1 MKILV
6 FSLVMSLLITVCFAE
21 INLDLEFSF
30 PKLNNGLTGL
40 ELYDI
45 NEDGNDE
52 IFAIYNGN
60 IYNWELVCYSSI
72 GDTLFTHMF
81 NKEDDSEKIRKF
93 KILKNTNYLLVVSV
107 INSEPGNS
115 NLYCKLA
122 IYDLNDFTII
132 ASITDFI
139 SFGTSTYNANVT
151 SLEISDTN
159 EGNIIFANI
168 YREGTINQLM
178 RKYFF
183 NGSEI
188 IYLEEYSTFCT
199 NFFFDSFNNLF
210 YSAELDHN
218 YEYEWGPG
226 GYESTEDSLFCNI
239 KTYSNELIS
248 QIDTLFEISGF
259 MHYDSYG
266 DFYAIDYPVEFK
278 LIFNN
283 IGCFNES
290 KIVFYRLANN
300 WAPNMTFQGYFVCFS
315 SDLSEILWEQDI
327 SDVSQ
332 NWAIDDTN
340 CNSLILLDQEKYIA
354 SFRFNN
360 EIILRSLE
368 NGEIIASDTSSVNPF
383 IALTK
388 SDSTNLFI
396 EQIDDVYFAYSLN
409 FTTSNNDD
417 IINNNA
423 YAYKISN
430 HPNPFNPSTT
440 IEFFIQNDSKVEL
453 TIYNIKGQKVKVLTN
468 NHYDKGSHSVIW
480 NGEDDS
486 GKSMSSGVY
495 FYKLNVN
502 GKTEAVKKCL
512 LLK

>member
-6 FSLVMSLLITVCFAE
+6 FSLIMFLLITVCFAE
-21 INLDLEFSF
+21 INLNLEFSF

-40 ELYDI
+40 ELYDF
-45 NEDGNDE
+45 NENGIDE

-60 IYNWELVCYSSI
+60 IYNWELVCYSLT

-93 KILKNTNYLLVVSV
+93 QILKNTNFLLVVSV

-115 NLYCKLA
+115 NLYCKLS
-122 IYDLNDFTII
+122 IYDLNDLTLI

-139 SFGTSTYNANVT
+139 SFGTSTYNASVT
-151 SLEISDTN
+151 SLEISDTDD
-159 EGNIIFANI
+159 GNIIFANI
-168 YREGTINQLM
+168 YREGTIDQLM

-188 IYLEEYSTFCT
+188 IFLEDYSTFCS

-210 YSAELDHN
+210 YSAEFDHN
-218 YEYEWGPG
+218 YEYDWGPG

-239 KTYSNELIS
+239 KSYSNELIS

-259 MHYDSYG
+259 MHSDSYG

-278 LIFNN
+278 LLFNN
-283 IGCFNES
+283 IECFNES

-300 WAPNMTFQGYFVCFS
+300 WAPNMTFQGYLICFS
-315 SDLSEILWEQDI
+315 SDLSEILWEQDFT
-327 SDVSQ
+327 DVSQ
-332 NWAIDDTN
+332 YWAIDDAN
-340 CNSLILLDQEKYIA
+340 CNSLILLNQEKYIA
-354 SFRFNN
+354 SFRFNS
-360 EIILRSLE
+360 EIILRSLA
-368 NGEIIASDTSSVNPF
+368 NGEIISSDTSSVNPF

-396 EQIDDVYFAYSLN
+396 EQIDDDYFAYSLN
-409 FTTSNNDD
+409 FTTSNDD
-417 IINNNA
+417 NIINDNPN
-423 YAYKISN
+423 AYKITN
-430 HPNPFNPSTT
+430 FPNPFNPSTT
-440 IEFFIQNDSKVEL
+440 IEFSIQDDSSIDL
-453 TIYNIKGQKVKVLTN
+453 SIFNIKGQIIKTLTQN
-468 NHYDKGSHSVIW
+468 EFTKGSYSIIW
-480 NGEDDS
+480 NGEDES
-486 GKSMSSGVY
+486 NNPVSTGIY